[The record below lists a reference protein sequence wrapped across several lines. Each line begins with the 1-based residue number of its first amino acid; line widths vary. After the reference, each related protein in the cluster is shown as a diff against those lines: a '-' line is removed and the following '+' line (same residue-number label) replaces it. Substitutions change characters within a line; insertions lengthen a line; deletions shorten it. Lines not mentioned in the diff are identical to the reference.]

1 MRQSLTACGC
11 LCLSMLW
18 GCSSAPVVSPPRIVE
33 VVRPAPVPVACR
45 ILRAVMLPQ
54 GSTAQ
59 DVMEAQARVI
69 VEYEA
74 QVSAC
79 AR

>member
-1 MRQSLTACGC
+1 MRLLTTACGC
-11 LCLSMLW
+11 LCLATLW
-18 GCSSAPVVSPPRIVE
+18 GCSSVPVVSPPKIIE
-33 VVRPAPVPVACR
+33 IVRPAPVPVACR
-45 ILRAVMLPQ
+45 ILRAVVLPQ

>member
-1 MRQSLTACGC
+1 LT
-11 LCLSMLW
+11 LW
-18 GCSSAPVVSPPRIVE
+18 GCSSVPVVSPPRIIE

-45 ILRAVMLPQ
+45 LLRAVMLPA

-69 VEYEA
+69 VEYEE
-74 QVSAC
+74 QIRAC